1 MNNEK
6 VNEYI
11 ALFGGVLG
19 SLLLLLRAVGW
30 DPYYFNEET
39 INLLLNFLTLTIPF
53 LLVTYGI
60 YKNTYILTD
69 KAKAQEKV
77 LKEKGLK

>member
-1 MNNEK
+1 MENEK
-6 VNEYI
+6 VKEYV
-11 ALFGGVLG
+11 AMFGGVLG
-19 SLLLLLRAVGW
+19 ALLLLFRAVGW
-30 DPYYFNEET
+30 DPTIFNEDS
-39 INLLLNFLTLTIPF
+39 INAIVNFLTLTIPF

-69 KAKAQEKV
+69 KAKVQEQV